1 MKLIAFAAFPV
12 RAGALLALAVLS
24 GCALPLPDKPVRPAA
39 YDLGAPA
46 AAPAASGAA
55 ATGAPLAFDRVE
67 APAAIDTSA
76 LVYRLLY
83 AGGEQQPRPYAQARW
98 SMAPP
103 QLVGQRLRDALA
115 ATRPVLEPGT
125 GLAALELRADLEEFD
140 QVFSAPTAS
149 EGVVRLRVTV
159 FAPQARQTRLLGQ
172 RSFTQRRPAPT
183 ADAPGGALALREAT
197 DALVRE
203 VVDWVG
209 TLAVPRS

>member
-1 MKLIAFAAFPV
+1 M
-12 RAGALLALAVLS
+12 RASSVFFSITLLLA

-39 YDLGAPA
+39 YDLGPPLAM
-46 AAPAASGAA
+46 PAASGS
-55 ATGAPLAFDRVE
+55 GAPLAFERVQ
-67 APAAIDTSA
+67 APAAIDTNA
-76 LVYRLLY
+76 VIYRLLY
-83 AGGEQQPRPYAQARW
+83 AGGAQQPRPYAQARW
-98 SMAPP
+98 SMPP
-103 QLVGQRLRDALA
+103 AQLLEQRLRQALT
-115 ATRPVLEPGT
+115 ATHPVLEPGS
-125 GLAALELRADLEEFD
+125 GLATVELRAELDEFD

-159 FAPQARQTRLLGQ
+159 LAPQAKQNRLLGQ
-172 RSFTQRRPAPT
+172 RTFTQRRPAPT

>member
-1 MKLIAFAAFPV
+1 MRASAVFFAA
-12 RAGALLALAVLS
+12 LALLS

-39 YDLGAPA
+39 YDLGTPAATPAPA
-46 AAPAASGAA
+46 AAAS
-55 ATGAPLAFDRVE
+55 GAPLAFDRVE

-76 LVYRLLY
+76 LIYRLLY
-83 AGGEQQPRPYAQARW
+83 ADGAQQPRPYAQARW
-98 SMAPP
+98 SMSPP
-103 QLVGQRLRDALA
+103 QLLGQRLREALA

-140 QVFSAPTAS
+140 QVFSAPATS

-159 FAPQARQTRLLGQ
+159 FAPLAKQNRLLGQ
-172 RSFTQRRPAPT
+172 RSFEQRRPAPT
-183 ADAPGGALALREAT
+183 ADAAGGAQALREAT

-209 TLAVPRS
+209 ALPVPQS